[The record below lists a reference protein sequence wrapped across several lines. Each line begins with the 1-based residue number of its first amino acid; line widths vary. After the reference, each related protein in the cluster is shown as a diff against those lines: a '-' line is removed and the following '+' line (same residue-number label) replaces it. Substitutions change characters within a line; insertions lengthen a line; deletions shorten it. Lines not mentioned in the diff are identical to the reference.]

1 MTLSLKA
8 WDFYVVPLFHYGLCI
23 VIIQSPSTIN
33 DHLSDLLEL
42 KSSHEIM
49 FDDVCLLRD
58 FDAVGEEYLDLKTLK
73 WMYDTVVPFKINKH
87 ELDYVLRNKMP
98 LILSRDTSLD
108 IIQGVIRGGDY
119 LGYHRVTKELFQL
132 FNGRA
137 CSAPQL
143 INGIV
148 KYYEIEWKGVLRI
161 R

>member
-1 MTLSLKA
+1 
-8 WDFYVVPLFHYGLCI
+8 
-23 VIIQSPSTIN
+23 
-33 DHLSDLLEL
+33 
-42 KSSHEIM
+42 M
-49 FDDVCLLRD
+49 FDDVCLLHD
-58 FDAVGEEYLDLKTLK
+58 FDTVDKVYLDLKTLK
-73 WMYDTVVPFKINKH
+73 WEHNTSVPFSIDKH
-87 ELDYVLRNKMP
+87 ELDFILRNKLP

-108 IIQGVIRGGDY
+108 ILQSIIRGGDY
-119 LGYHRVTKELFQL
+119 LGYHKVTKELFQL